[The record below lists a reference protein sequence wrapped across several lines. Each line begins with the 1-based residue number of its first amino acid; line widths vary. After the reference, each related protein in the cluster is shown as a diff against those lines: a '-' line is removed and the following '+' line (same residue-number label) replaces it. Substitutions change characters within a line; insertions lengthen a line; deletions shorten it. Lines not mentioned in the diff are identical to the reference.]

1 MFNKSLYDKIIEA
14 SDIINQR
21 GRKGAGNY
29 ITVPSNIAN
38 IISNRFRNSRRKEKI
53 YRIYGME

>member
-21 GRKGAGNY
+21 GRKGASNY
-29 ITVPSNIAN
+29 ITVPSN
-38 IISNRFRNSRRKEKI
+38 FRNSRRKEKI